1 MHKTTLF
8 TKALLMLT
16 MALPAISIAQD
27 DTWRN
32 KTGLGG
38 YSDILDR
45 DDDNSHD
52 NLSFDIT
59 HNRLQGD
66 LNGTQAKWNSI
77 GVNINFMSDKPFSE
91 TSNFSVAYGFRL
103 AFNNFRSN
111 GLMNIVDS
119 IGATQLTLLPDSVS
133 RDKYKFANNFFEIPL
148 ELRFRYE
155 GPNRMIRFS
164 LGGVI
169 GWRMRVFEH
178 WTNGDQRYKEY
189 NYPDAN
195 KFRYGVF
202 ARVGFKHVGLYAGY
216 YLNPVFKNVMSSE
229 LNVLNFGLNIAF

>member
-1 MHKTTLF
+1 MNVHYTLLRF
-8 TKALLMLT
+8 FILVF
-16 MALPAISIAQD
+16 ISSSTFVFAQD
-27 DTWRN
+27 DAWRE
-32 KTGLGG
+32 KLGLGSG
-38 YSDILDR
+38 NIATSDYEFT
-45 DDDNSHD
+45 D

-59 HNRLQGD
+59 HNRLLGD
-66 LNGTQAKWNSI
+66 LNGTEATWNSI
-77 GVNINFMSDKPFSE
+77 GVNINSMSDRPFSE
-91 TSNFSVAYGFRL
+91 TSNFSIGYGIRF

-111 GLMNIVDS
+111 GIMNIIDS
-119 IGATQLTLLPDSVS
+119 IGATQLSVLPDSIS
-133 RDKYKFANNFFEIPL
+133 RDKYKFVNNFFEIPL
-148 ELRFRYE
+148 EFRYRYE

-178 WTNGDQRYKEY
+178 WTNGDQRFKEY

-202 ARVGFKHVGLYAGY
+202 ARAGFRHVSIYAGY
-216 YLNPVFKNVMSSE
+216 YFVPVFKNAMSSE